1 MKIKGHEVPAFQK
14 ITAVPGMLIFGT
26 CTVVIAKV
34 LFQTEG
40 RGRYGTKKH
49 LYTKPW
55 LQTVAMFIGMLGC
68 LLVLEAYR
76 LIKRKHNDALVSHK
90 KIYYI
95 SIVPSMFDLI
105 ATSLMNIGL
114 LWIPA
119 SIWQMLRG
127 SMVVFSAI
135 FSVFFLKRKL
145 YGFHWVGVCV
155 VVCALVLVGVAC
167 IKSDTG
173 SFDVTH
179 ELIGIFLV
187 VGAQVIQA
195 SQIIVEDHLLHNVK
209 VNPLLIVG
217 LEGLWG
223 TIVTIGVFLPIV
235 GNTPKSW
242 GEGFH
247 EDTIDSLY
255 MMKYSGQIVG
265 LTIAYIFAI
274 LGYNMFGMFVTNIF
288 TAVHRTILEAVRT
301 FCIWVVDIIIY
312 YGISKSFGEDWNKWS
327 FLELGGFVVLMCGMF
342 IYNGIWKIPGFT
354 YPSANKTEDNDE
366 TKPMLEDEESSSES
380 DLEKHLNSSSD

>member
-76 LIKRKHNDALVSHK
+76 LIKRKHNDALVSHS

-135 FSVFFLKRKL
+135 FSVVFLKRKL

-223 TIVTIGVFLPIV
+223 SIFTIGIFLPIV
-235 GNTPKSW
+235 GNTPKRW
-242 GEGFH
+242 GSGFY
-247 EDTIDSLY
+247 EDTIDSLI
-255 MMKYSGQIVG
+255 MLGNGDLLG
-265 LTIAYIFAI
+265 LNIAYIFAI
-274 LGYNMFGMFVTNIF
+274 LFYNMFGMFVTNTF

-301 FCIWVVDIIIY
+301 FCIWVTDLIIH
-312 YGISKSFGEDWNKWS
+312 YGITTNKGEKWGNWS
-327 FLELGGFVVLMCGMF
+327 WMQLGGFVLLMCGMF
-342 IYNGIWKIPGFT
+342 IYNNVVQVPGFN
-354 YPSANKTEDNDE
+354 YPDESKENKDE
-366 TKPMLEDEESSSES
+366 TNSLLNQDENTETDSED
-380 DLEKHLNSSSD
+380 DLSSD

>member
-1 MKIKGHEVPAFQK
+1 MKVEGHEVPLFQRA
-14 ITAVPGMLIFGT
+14 TAIPGMLLFGT
-26 CTVVIAKV
+26 FTVVIAKI

-40 RGRYGTKKH
+40 RGRYGHKKH

-55 LQTVAMFIGMLGC
+55 LQTVAMFVGMLGC
-68 LLVLEAYR
+68 LLVLEIYR
-76 LIKRKHNDALVSHK
+76 IVTNNLKKAVVSHK
-90 KIYYI
+90 RVYFI

-135 FSVFFLKRKL
+135 FSVIFLKRKL
-145 YGFHWVGVCV
+145 YVFHWVGVFI

-167 IKSDTG
+167 IKSDVG
-173 SFDVTH
+173 DYNVTH
-179 ELIGIFLV
+179 ELVGIFLV

-223 TIVTIGVFLPIV
+223 TVVTIGVFLPIV
-235 GNTPKSW
+235 AHTPEKW

-274 LGYNMFGMFVTNIF
+274 LGYNMFGMFVTNMF

-301 FCIWVVDIIIY
+301 FCIWVVDLIIH
-312 YGISKSFGEDWNKWS
+312 YGINRSFGEEWNKWS
-327 FLELGGFVVLMCGMF
+327 FMELGGFVLLMCGMF
-342 IYNGIWKIPGFT
+342 VYNGIVQLPGLK
-354 YPSANKTEDNDE
+354 YPNKKKESEEQPILEE
-366 TKPMLEDEESSSES
+366 TSSDES
-380 DLEKHLNSSSD
+380 DLTPQLSDTD